1 MSDVVT
7 TQIMIDGVR
16 NFSVRLT
23 NISDGTGETDPVKK
37 VDKSTLTGI
46 NGTEPDSLVLLR
58 AEYSIQGFEA
68 VRLEYDRDIDVTFMV
83 MSGDDY
89 RDFTKQGGMLDTG
102 TGGSGDV
109 MLKTIGSA
117 ASNDTYDITLHF
129 KKKGG

>member
-1 MSDVVT
+1 MAADTVT
-7 TQIMIDGVR
+7 TQIIRDGAR

-23 NISDGTGETDPVKK
+23 NISNGDGETDALK
-37 VDKSTLTGI
+37 VDKSTLVGI

-68 VRLEYDRDIDVTFMV
+68 VKLTWDRDADVTSLV

-102 TGGSGDV
+102 TGGAGDIFV
-109 MLKTIGSA
+109 STIGSA
-117 ASNDTYDITLHF
+117 ATNDTYDITLHF